1 MDDDAVTFR
10 SFVPADLEQVIELWR
25 ACGLTRSW
33 IDPQAEVNAKC
44 AEDPEGL
51 IIAVIVDEAGTG
63 RVVGTV
69 MAGYDGHR
77 GWVNYL
83 GVHPDW
89 RGNGVARRL
98 MEKAEAYL
106 RKRGAPKINLQVR
119 RGNEG
124 VLAFYARL
132 GYVDDDVVG
141 LGKRMN
147 PPS

>member
-1 MDDDAVTFR
+1 MQNDLLTFR
-10 SFVPADLEQVIELWR
+10 PFAVSDTAQLIDLWNV
-25 ACGLTRSW
+25 CGLTRSW
-33 IDPQAEVNAKC
+33 IDPEAEIDAKC

-51 IIAVIVDEAGTG
+51 ILAVADEAGAD
-63 RVVGTV
+63 RVVGSV

-98 MEKAEAYL
+98 MEEAEAYL
-106 RKRGAPKINLQVR
+106 HARGAPKINLQVR

-141 LGKRMN
+141 LGKRLK
-147 PPS
+147 SHS

>member
-1 MDDDAVTFR
+1 MQSDFTTFR
-10 SFVPADLEQVIELWR
+10 SFTVSDTTQLIDLWHV
-25 ACGLTRSW
+25 CGLTRSG
-33 IDPQAEVNAKC
+33 IDPQAEIDAKC

-51 IIAVIVDEAGTG
+51 ILAVAADAAGDD
-63 RVVGTV
+63 RVVGSV

-98 MEKAEAYL
+98 MEEAEAYL
-106 RKRGAPKINLQVR
+106 HARGAPKINLQVR

-141 LGKRMN
+141 LGKRLKAR
-147 PPS
+147 S